1 MKLTKEQLS
10 KLKAQEHYYI
20 YNKLYSTINEIVVE
34 IACGDNE
41 DLNSSLDGYKNFN
54 VEKLHSAIVT
64 SISDHYIDALIDVI
78 KEEKIAEIS
87 EEEEE
92 EREVLEKIIFND
104 SDGLFQFEQDFKSK
118 LFDCIKNLVLS
129 FNYEVKR
136 HFEEELIFKESIKK

>member
-10 KLKAQEHYYI
+10 KLKAQEHYI
-20 YNKLYSTINEIVVE
+20 YNKLYSTINDIVIE
-34 IACGDNE
+34 IAYGDNE
-41 DLNSSLDGYKNFN
+41 HLNSSLDGYKNFN
-54 VEKLHSAIVT
+54 IEKLHSAIVT
-64 SISDHYIDALIDVI
+64 SISDHYVEALIDVI
-78 KEEKIAEIS
+78 KEKKIAEIS

-104 SDGLFQFEQDFKSK
+104 SDGLFQFEQEFKSK

-129 FNYEVKR
+129 FNYEVNR